1 MSQLLSNV
9 PFFSMRGLTNFL
21 QKQGVAL
28 ERQLALLGCDK
39 DALNQNLVS
48 FTTDDYQR
56 LQRFGQTETGIK
68 NLGFQHGKNCY
79 LGEWGLLGHI
89 VMASEN
95 LLQALEF
102 QRRYQCLM
110 SALGYAYHE
119 QQEQQVVMRWLS
131 APNTDPNI
139 TEQVITA
146 WVSFAFTHTISQ
158 QKPLSV
164 HFVHAPLAD
173 TQEYLDFF
181 GCEVVFNA
189 QFNGVIIDP
198 SSLQLPLTNSNKE
211 VLNVLCGHAENQLAE
226 KKSNAAMVI
235 IQQFVTE
242 QLPHQVPSLQDIAA
256 HLGITTR
263 QVQRKFQKEG
273 TNLTELLEQIRKN
286 LAIAYLSQTD
296 HKLIYIA
303 RMLGYSEQ
311 SAFQRAFKRWT
322 GHTPQDFR
330 LNPKVV

>member
-1 MSQLLSNV
+1 
-9 PFFSMRGLTNFL
+9 MRGLTNFL

-28 ERQLALLGCDK
+28 ERQLQVLSCEEG
-39 DALNQNLVS
+39 ALNAQLTP
-48 FTTDDYQR
+48 FTTQDYQR
-56 LQRFGQTETGIK
+56 LQQFGVEQTGIK
-68 NLGFQHGKNCY
+68 NFGFQHGKSCY

-89 VMASEN
+89 VMASDN
-95 LLQALEF
+95 LLQALTF

-119 QQEQQVVMRWLS
+119 QRENNVIMRWLS

-146 WVSFAFTHTISQ
+146 WVSFAFTHTITNE
-158 QKPLSV
+158 KPVSV
-164 HFVHAPLAD
+164 HFVHEPMVD
-173 TQEYLDFF
+173 TQEYETFF
-181 GCEVVFNA
+181 GCEVHFNS
-189 QFNGVIIDP
+189 QFNGLVVHS
-198 SSLQLPLTNSNKE
+198 SSLELPLTNSNKE

-226 KKSNAAMVI
+226 KKASASMVI

-242 QLPHQVPSLQDIAA
+242 QLPHKVPSLQDIAD
-256 HLGITTR
+256 HLGITSR
-263 QVQRKFQKEG
+263 QLQRKFQRDN
-273 TNLTELLEQIRKN
+273 TNLTELLEQVRKS

-296 HKLIYIA
+296 HKLGYIA

-322 GHTPQDFR
+322 GDTPQSFR
-330 LNPKVV
+330 LQPKIV